1 MAYVNIMNLLGQSV
15 MVLNSAVEAGAN
27 SIKADLNV
35 ANGTYFVEVVVD
47 GMKSVKRVVVSH

>member
-1 MAYVNIMNLLGQSV
+1 MTYS
-15 MVLNSAVEAGAN
+15 LNTLN
-27 SIKADLNV
+27 ADLNV